1 MSPDPEREIGNP
13 SVAFSPHLA
22 LDVAPDGIGSSPD
35 HAGVFSNAVRDASK
49 PRSVGADGWRA
60 RLVSFSAREHSL
72 PLSFWVPGSQAG
84 ISKGCSVARCRNL
97 PKTSS
102 VLADFLG
109 QRFPRGGGR
118 PDQSRDVRA
127 FATSHAYAN
136 TPFPRSPA
144 SVARVLPVEK
154 GRSGTDDGDR
164 TISDCFN
171 RTRLGK
177 TCQKSTAHCLFFHPE
192 ATLWTLAS
200 EKLIKPRLG
209 QVGNGRSGHQSSTG
223 QQQRR
228 PWNG

>member
-1 MSPDPEREIGNP
+1 MSRRTASGRRPTMPAY
-13 SVAFSPHLA
+13 SAT
-22 LDVAPDGIGSSPD
+22 
-35 HAGVFSNAVRDASK
+35 VRDASK

-127 FATSHAYAN
+127 FATSQAYAN
-136 TPFPRSPA
+136 THLPEELACLTGGGDDAGIGGPRRRAPRGTQESRA
-144 SVARVLPVEK
+144 LRRRALPPRGVDPRPPRIRGLK
-154 GRSGTDDGDR
+154 IGRSSRLSMHNRPIRVASQTFTDDVTFR
-164 TISDCFN
+164 T
-171 RTRLGK
+171 
-177 TCQKSTAHCLFFHPE
+177 
-192 ATLWTLAS
+192 
-200 EKLIKPRLG
+200 
-209 QVGNGRSGHQSSTG
+209 SS
-223 QQQRR
+223 
-228 PWNG
+228 